1 VTTLVTGAGLIGTHV
16 AQRLQQNGESPVIL
30 DVDIDENRVAR
41 KLQLDAVTLVR
52 AHLGDLPTLLRL
64 IREHAI
70 TRVIHTASLTSLTWT
85 QPYRGVTEN
94 VGALLNLLEA
104 ARLEGLG
111 KIVFVSSSSVYG
123 QAARG
128 RADKLNEELTPIPV
142 DVYGT
147 TKLINELLGTIY
159 GRDHGFQFTS
169 VRFPLVVP
177 PVEAE
182 FQRIPHTVVTRV
194 GSVIPN
200 MVQAAV
206 VGTHFSADDWAPL
219 DWIYAPDAAAG
230 AVRAAELNAPTGTFN
245 MTAGDPLTLA
255 QVAEAITQHVPGAAL
270 DIRAAA
276 GGSVMQRVLGSGADD
291 TREPLLDGSKAA
303 TQLGFRCQYGVAEM
317 IAHMFAD
324 ARETCGAQ

>member
-1 VTTLVTGAGLIGTHV
+1 MTTLVTGAGLIGTHV
-16 AQRLQQNGESPVIL
+16 AQRLQQDGESPVIL
-30 DVDIDENRVAR
+30 DVDIDEKRLAR
-41 KLQLDAVTLVR
+41 KLALDAVTLVR
-52 AHLGDLPTLLRL
+52 ADLGDLPTLLRVV
-64 IREHAI
+64 REHAI

-94 VGALLNLLEA
+94 VGALLNLLET
-104 ARLEGLG
+104 ARLEGLA

-128 RADKLNEELTPIPV
+128 RTDKLDEELAPVPV

-147 TKLINELLGTIY
+147 TKLTNELLGTIY

-194 GSVIPN
+194 GAVIPN

-206 VGTHFSADDWAPL
+206 AGLPFSADDWAPL

-230 AVRAAELNAPTGTFN
+230 AVRAAGLDAPAGTFN

-255 QVAEAITQHVPGAAL
+255 QVAEAITRQIPGAAL

-276 GGSVMQRVLGSGADD
+276 GGSVMQRVLGESGDG

-303 TQLGFRCQYGVAEM
+303 AVLGFRCQYGVGEM
-317 IAHMFAD
+317 IAHMLAD
-324 ARETCGAQ
+324 ARRTATGG

>member
-1 VTTLVTGAGLIGTHV
+1 MTTLVTGAGLIGTHV
-16 AQRLQQNGESPVIL
+16 AQELQTSGESPVVL
-30 DVDIDENRVAR
+30 DVDIDERRLAR
-41 KLQLDAVTLVR
+41 KLRLDDVSLVR
-52 AHLGDLPTLLRL
+52 AHLGDLPTLLRV
-64 IREHAI
+64 IREHRV

-94 VGALLNLLEA
+94 IGALLNLLEA
-104 ARLEGLG
+104 ARLERVA
-111 KIVFVSSSSVYG
+111 KVVFVSSSSVYG

-128 RADKLNEELTPIPV
+128 RTDKLDEDLTPIPV

-147 TKLINELLGTIY
+147 TKLANELLGTIY
-159 GRDHGFQFTS
+159 GRDYDFQFTS

-194 GSVIPN
+194 GSVIPA

-206 VGTHFSADDWAPL
+206 GGTAFSADDWAPL

-230 AVRAAELNAPTGTFN
+230 AVRAADPQAPTGTFN
-245 MTAGDPLTLA
+245 MTAGDPLTLT
-255 QVAEAITQHVPGAAL
+255 QVAAAIAEHVPGAAL

-276 GGSVMQRVLGSGADD
+276 GGSVMQRVLGSGAEE
-291 TREPLLDGSKAA
+291 TREPLLDGSRAA
-303 TQLGFRCQYGVAEM
+303 ADLGFACRYGVREM
-317 IAHMFAD
+317 IGQMVAD
-324 ARETCGAQ
+324 ARANATA